1 MFFSAKKI
9 TVIVKPYGPLAAHI
23 KGGIYTLK
31 EGARLKKA
39 LKKSGALGTSMPFVA
54 MINGGRVAPNH
65 VLTDGDEI
73 KILQII
79 GGG

>member
-1 MFFSAKKI
+1 MLFSTKKI

-23 KGGIYTLK
+23 KGGTYTLK

-39 LKKSGALGTSMPFVA
+39 LRKSGALGTGVPFVS
-54 MINGGRVAPNH
+54 MINGARVTPTH
-65 VLTDGDEI
+65 VLADGDEI
-73 KILQII
+73 KILQIV

>member
-1 MFFSAKKI
+1 MFFSKKKI
-9 TVIVKPYGPLAAHI
+9 KVTIKPYGPLASKI
-23 KGGIYTLK
+23 KGGIYTLG

-39 LKKSGALGTSMPFVA
+39 LKKSGVLGAGLPFVA
-54 MINGGRVAPNH
+54 MINGSRVPPDH
-65 VLTDGDEI
+65 KLTDGDEI

>member
-1 MFFSAKKI
+1 MFFSKKKI
-9 TVIVKPYGPLAAHI
+9 TVTVKPYGPLAAQI
-23 KGGIYTLK
+23 RGGTYTLS

-39 LKKSGALGTSMPFVA
+39 LKKSGALAAGLPFVA
-54 MINGGRVAPNH
+54 MINGSRVPPDH
-65 VLTDGDEI
+65 PLTDGDEI

>member
-1 MFFSAKKI
+1 MLFSRKKI
-9 TVIVKPYGPLAAHI
+9 TVTVKPYGPLAAQI
-23 KGGIYTLK
+23 KGGAYSLK

-39 LKKSGALGTSMPFVA
+39 LAKSGTLSIGLPFVA
-54 MINGGRVAPNH
+54 MINGARVTPDH
-65 VLTDGDEI
+65 VLADGDEI